1 MAAPEFTT
9 VTKDGAEGVSYICG
23 CPCEPT
29 AAPTAE
35 GPGMEHCCCGKVHFV
50 GAGAS
55 SALASY
61 LDERAAKRKREPQY
75 ERGATTVTLAG
86 RPTEV
91 AWAFPIE

>member
-1 MAAPEFTT
+1 MPNPEFITI
-9 VTKDGAEGVSYICG
+9 TKDGREGVTYTCG

-50 GAGAS
+50 GDGAG
-55 SALASY
+55 SALAAY
-61 LDERAAKRKREPQY
+61 LDDRAAKRKREPQY
-75 ERGATTVTLAG
+75 ERGAATVTLG
-86 RPTEV
+86 GIPTEV